1 MSMRRATSRW
11 RLLAIVAAAIV
22 VAGCMRGAS
31 TASSKVPAAS
41 VAVSPP
47 ASASSPAVTPAPLP
61 STPSAPPTT
70 PVAPATVASASQ
82 AGDAWQ
88 PVPHPASI
96 VDVQFQDVT
105 WTGTRFVALG
115 FNQFLDSPD
124 GLTWN
129 VQPGIVANSS
139 LRAVAAGP
147 NGVVAVGSLND
158 RSSSW
163 FSPDGLT
170 WTASSTGF
178 LMAQAGASTVAYSA
192 SDGGLDSAEV
202 TDVVETGD
210 GWLAVGRQDSSPC
223 ASDCGTAPIRALV
236 WTSPDGLRWTRVADQ
251 ASLGGGG
258 MDTVVRGGPGFV
270 AAGNAAGVAAIWT
283 STSGSIWSRVPDREM
298 FHPRPGPNAR
308 DQLTTAMGAA
318 SGHGVVVVVGS
329 DNGAQDIGFDNGVRA
344 WWSLDGRTWDEAAAQ
359 PFAEDQMW
367 GAASTAAG
375 FLATGPSGE
384 PGCLGGIWASTDGRA
399 WRCVASETTFAGFS
413 ACAAAA
419 SSSVE
424 VVVGFADTGD
434 DEDPTTRGAAWWRA
448 VP

>member
-1 MSMRRATSRW
+1 
-11 RLLAIVAAAIV
+11 
-22 VAGCMRGAS
+22 
-31 TASSKVPAAS
+31 
-41 VAVSPP
+41 
-47 ASASSPAVTPAPLP
+47 
-61 STPSAPPTT
+61 
-70 PVAPATVASASQ
+70 
-82 AGDAWQ
+82 
-88 PVPHPASI
+88 

-129 VQPGIVANSS
+129 VQSGIAANSS

-178 LMAQAGASTVAYSA
+178 LTARAGASTVAYSA
-192 SDGGLDSAEV
+192 SDGGLDGTEV
-202 TDVVETGD
+202 TDVVAMAD

-223 ASDCGTAPIRALV
+223 ASDCGTTPIRALV
-236 WTSPDGLRWTRVADQ
+236 WTSLDGLRWTRVADQ

-258 MDTVVRGGPGFV
+258 MNAVVRGGPGFV
-270 AAGNAAGVAAIWT
+270 AAGNALGVAAIWT
-283 STSGSIWSRVPDREM
+283 STNGSTWSRVPDREM
-298 FHPRPGPNAR
+298 FHPRPGPNSR
-308 DQLTTAMGAA
+308 DQWTTAMGAA

-329 DNGAQDIGFDNGVRA
+329 DNGAQDVGGDNGVRA

-359 PFAEDQMW
+359 PFADDQMW
-367 GAASTAAG
+367 SVASTAAG
-375 FLATGPSGE
+375 FLATGSSGE

-399 WRCVASETTFAGFS
+399 WRCVASETAFTGFS
-413 ACAAAA
+413 ACAAAV

-434 DEDPTTRGAAWWRA
+434 DEDPTIRGAAWWRA
-448 VP
+448 VH